1 MRIIK
6 SMNTQSRKIRLQKP
20 DIFSFSECLHF
31 LDRGYDDCL
40 YTIEG
45 RRVLKPLQVDGNQA
59 LIEVKEEGN
68 VLEVGILAGE
78 GTSSI
83 LNKASGY
90 VSEWFDL
97 KRNLAPFYHQ
107 LDQHDRLAWMAD
119 RYHGLRLMGIPDLF
133 EALCWCV
140 IGQQINLTFAYRL
153 KRRLVETY
161 GSSITYGGKQ
171 HYYFP
176 DPGRLGE
183 VSVDE
188 LREMQFS
195 RQKAEYIIGIAR
207 QFADGD
213 MSKDVLSTQGDGKQM
228 LKQLRKIRG
237 VGEWTA
243 NYVLMK
249 SLKEMNCI
257 TYGDTGLQAA
267 VSSVLGL
274 DRKPSREEINS
285 LFAPFEDWQSYLV
298 IYLWRTLS

>member
-1 MRIIK
+1 
-6 SMNTQSRKIRLQKP
+6 MNADNNVIHLPKP

-40 YTIEG
+40 YSVKEN
-45 RRVLKPLQVDGNQA
+45 RVIKPLRIDNCRSI
-59 LIEVKEEGN
+59 IEVKETAD
-68 VLEVGILAGE
+68 LLQI
-78 GTSSI
+78 SI
-83 LNKASGY
+83 LKGTFSKNSLKKAADF
-90 VSEWFDL
+90 VKEWFDL
-97 KRNLAPFYHQ
+97 ERDLGPFYRCLNKHSQLSWMTHQ
-107 LDQHDRLAWMAD
+107 FR
-119 RYHGLRLMGIPDLF
+119 GLRLMGIPDLF

-161 GSSITYGGKQ
+161 GSSIEYESKR

-176 DPGRLGE
+176 APERLADLT
-183 VSVDE
+183 VDE
-188 LREMQFS
+188 LKDLQFS
-195 RQKAEYIIGIAR
+195 RQKAEYITGIAR
-207 QFADGD
+207 KFASGEID
-213 MSKDVLSTQGDGKQM
+213 KERLSAYDSDKQM

-249 SLKEMNCI
+249 SLKKMNCI